1 MIRQTRRYQLEEL
14 LSENAFSQTWKA
26 TVRSTGR
33 ACVVKVARDGPNLDT
48 QRANHLLLS
57 SFRLQQVIH
66 SPGILSGVSSCTEEG
81 LVYVEYPFL
90 AGGNW
95 EVLTPEAFGTHLPQ
109 ALAQVCEASDYL
121 HVLGL
126 VHGDLKLDNFLS
138 CLCADGQY
146 RTIMVDMDFLC
157 PDESRPDALL
167 FGTPD
172 HIAPELTANEKITV
186 QSDNYSLGVSIRHYL
201 AAMGDQPLDSETQ
214 RVIVRLRSSLDQ
226 LLDPSYVRRPRML
239 LDFLAENDIV
249 PGHILSAMERRLRVR
264 FWMSRLRLASR
275 RKLSDESALG
285 KFVCG
290 SCRLL
295 GFHPDAIALLAQTAE
310 KSPRKSLRL
319 TLNLLRN
326 SRIIRRGEF
335 WHFRV
340 DDDHLRSFYDNLDNL
355 HSAPAYRRTGEMT
368 SDQLIQRARQLK
380 EGGAPERSYLVMQ
393 KYLLRVRKSAG
404 ASGKATL
411 RQALI
416 EISKAA
422 ADVNRPQAALE
433 YIEEAFSL
441 CDQSE
446 SDRSAIIVDLA
457 LLLVKR
463 GDYNRAIALV
473 TEILEAVPRPK
484 EIALRLHA
492 RRIRGLIYVQL
503 SDFSEADSLLTS
515 VAQEARES
523 GVVEVEC
530 LAHYSLGVLCMRRSD
545 LSRALTELD
554 IALALARSHK
564 LDQIHIGCAMARG
577 IVCSDLG
584 EYSEALRFGK
594 LAADAAEA
602 AHSTGLA
609 RSSYYMM
616 VTACTRLTDY
626 SKAHFW
632 LERCLG
638 ACNDEF
644 PDQQLQF
651 YLVTEGFVKL
661 SEGDL
666 GGAESSFYRALSLP
680 STGVPMV
687 TTLKAFQNLVVLDLM
702 RGDLE
707 RCKEHIS
714 KARRELEAIK
724 DPASE
729 AEIDFWD
736 LLTSYYSS
744 GEDIRGRLD
753 LLVRRLAE
761 VRSNYYCAMGILQ
774 RELLA
779 EDENEPSSKVTD
791 FPFLAQKECPLFEA
805 VGSILNAHA
814 ESWSF
819 GESVKALKQAF
830 TIMTRGRGL
839 FWGALIAERLGA
851 IYDEQ
856 RLFAH
861 ARKFFVKG
869 KELAEHL
876 HNPFLI
882 ERLERGLAVQ
892 ERLSGDVSVTIA
904 SYVSISKILRDMTDF
919 RGSLDRLI
927 QFAVEQ
933 TGAER
938 GVLMLKKPD
947 GSGLQVG
954 AAVNCDEQSLTD
966 VLQFS
971 ARLPLSAFEQAR
983 PIVVDDATKDDRTK
997 HFKSVVV
1004 HNVRSVACIPL
1015 MQGRDS
1021 VGVLYLDH
1029 HSIPALFEAEDLAYL
1044 DSIAN
1049 FLTVFLTKA
1058 KEVRL
1063 LTTAHTDLASELNS
1077 LGTIGAFVTQDPK
1090 MLRMLAQ
1097 LPQVARTNV
1106 SVLLLGESGTGKE
1119 LLARLIHNTSL
1130 RTKEPL
1136 VKLNCAALAPSM
1148 IESELFG
1155 VAKNVATGV
1164 SERDGKFF
1172 AADGGTLFL
1181 DEIGDMPIDLQAKVL
1196 RVLEYQEFEKVGSNR
1211 QIRVDIRFIYAT
1223 NKDLVALIG
1232 QNKFREDL
1240 YHRINTI
1247 SIQVLPLRD
1256 RPGDVPL
1263 LLDHYLNLFAKGG
1276 VRTQFTTDALDAL
1289 VAYRWPGNARELR
1302 NLVERTCILYPG
1314 EKVDVSKLP
1323 LDTEKIQVSLSGVNS
1338 PAARAEIAAIRAALI
1353 RAKGNQAKA
1362 SRDLGIPL
1370 STLRRKIKKYH
1381 IRIDL

>member
-14 LSENAFSQTWKA
+14 LSENAFSQTWRA
-26 TVRSTGR
+26 TVRASGL
-33 ACVVKVARDGPNLDT
+33 ACVVKVARDGQSFDT
-48 QRANHLLLS
+48 ERANHLLLS
-57 SFRLQQVIH
+57 SFRLQQAIH
-66 SPGILSGVSSCTEEG
+66 SPGILSGISSCTEEG
-81 LVYVEYPFL
+81 LIYVEYPFL
-90 AGGNW
+90 TGGNW
-95 EVLTPEAFGTHLPQ
+95 TILTPETFGASLPQ

-121 HVLGL
+121 HLLGL

-138 CLCADGQY
+138 NQAADGRC

-157 PDESRPDALL
+157 LDESRPDALL
-167 FGTPD
+167 FGTPE

-239 LDFLAENDIV
+239 IDFLAENDIL
-249 PGHILSAMERRLRVR
+249 PRTMLDAMERRLRTR

-295 GFHPDAIALLAQTAE
+295 GFHPDAFALLAQTAE
-310 KSPRKSLRL
+310 KAPRASLRA
-319 TLNLLRN
+319 TLNVLR
-326 SRIIRRGEF
+326 SSQIVRRGEF

-340 DDDHLRSFYDNLDNL
+340 GDDRLRAFYEALERL
-355 HSAPAYRRTGEMT
+355 VSPPADRRKAGVTPDE
-368 SDQLIQRARQLK
+368 LIHRVNQLK
-380 EGGAPERSYLVMQ
+380 ESGAPERSFLLMQ
-393 KYLLRVRKSAG
+393 KHLLQVRKSAG
-404 ASGKATL
+404 ASGKAML
-411 RQALI
+411 RQALV
-416 EISKAA
+416 EVSKAA
-422 ADVNRPQAALE
+422 TDVNRPQAALE
-433 YIEEAFSL
+433 YIEEAYSL
-441 CDQSE
+441 CDARDN
-446 SDRSAIIVDLA
+446 DRSAILFELA

-463 GDYNRAIALV
+463 GDYNRAIAMV
-473 TEILEAVPRPK
+473 TEIMESVPRPK
-484 EIALRLHA
+484 EIALRLQA
-492 RRIRGLIYVQL
+492 RRLRGLIYLLL
-503 SDFSEADSLLTS
+503 SDYAEAEPLLTS
-515 VAQEARES
+515 VAGEARES
-523 GVVEVEC
+523 GVVEVES
-530 LAHYSLGVLCMRRSD
+530 LAHYSLGVLSLRRGNLTGALRELD
-545 LSRALTELD
+545 TALTLSK
-554 IALALARSHK
+554 SHK
-564 LDQIHIGCAMARG
+564 LNQIYIGCAMARG
-577 IVCSDLG
+577 IVCSELG
-584 EYSEALRFGK
+584 EYSEAFRYGK

-602 AHSTGLA
+602 AHNTSLA

-626 SKAHFW
+626 PKAHFW

-638 ACNDEF
+638 ACADEF
-644 PDQQLQF
+644 PDTQLQF

-666 GGAESSFYRALSLP
+666 GGAESSLYRALSIV
-680 STGVPMV
+680 SSNVPTI
-687 TTLKAFQNLVVLDLM
+687 TTLKAYQNLVVLDLM
-702 RGDLE
+702 RGELE
-707 RCKEHIS
+707 RCKEHIAR
-714 KARRELEAIK
+714 ARRELEVVK
-724 DPASE
+724 DSTSE

-736 LLTSYYSS
+736 LLVGYYST

-753 LLVRRLAE
+753 ILIRRLAE
-761 VRSNYYCAMGILQ
+761 IKSSYYCALGILQ
-774 RELLA
+774 RELLTEDDA
-779 EDENEPSSKVTD
+779 ESSFKVTD
-791 FPFLAQKECPLFEA
+791 FPFLSQKECPLFEA
-805 VGSILNAHA
+805 VSLILNAHA

-869 KELAEHL
+869 RELAEHL

-892 ERLSGDVSVTIA
+892 EQLSGDVSVTIA

-938 GVLMLKKPD
+938 GVLMLKKAD

-954 AAVNCDEQSLTD
+954 AAVNCDEQSLSD

-1029 HSIPALFEAEDLAYL
+1029 HSIPALFEATDLAYL

-1063 LTTAHTDLASELNS
+1063 LTTAHSDLTSELNS
-1077 LGTIGAFVTQDPK
+1077 LGTIGAFITQDPK
-1090 MLRMLAQ
+1090 MLRMLTQ

-1130 RTKEPL
+1130 RSREPL

-1181 DEIGDMPIDLQAKVL
+1181 DEIGDMPVDLQAKVL
-1196 RVLEYQEFEKVGSNR
+1196 RVLEYQEFERVGSNR
-1211 QIRVDIRFIYAT
+1211 QIRVDIRFVYAT
-1223 NKDLVALIG
+1223 NKDLAGLIE
-1232 QNKFREDL
+1232 QSKFREDL

-1256 RPGDVPL
+1256 RPTDIPL
-1263 LLDHYLNLFAKGG
+1263 MLDHYLNLFSMGG
-1276 VRTQFTTDALDAL
+1276 IRTHFTNDALDAL

-1323 LDTEKIQVSLSGVNS
+1323 LDTSKIQVILGGVDS
-1338 PAARAEIAAIRAALI
+1338 PAARAEIAAIRASLV
-1353 RAKGNQAKA
+1353 RAKGNQARA
-1362 SRDLGIPL
+1362 SRELGIPL